1 MESIYENAENI
12 LRYVVEFSTLLLE
25 LFGILIL
32 VLTAVKCFIFWIKRD
47 DAIRL
52 NLAQGIALALEF
64 KLGGEVLRTVV
75 VREWAELGILGA
87 IILLRATL
95 TFLIHWEIKNE
106 KKELDSKDESKSS
119 DSITTESGN
128 SENSESTKESLIDKF
143 KEKF

>member
-128 SENSESTKESLIDKF
+128 SENSESTKESLIDKV

>member
-106 KKELDSKDESKSS
+106 KRELDSKDESKSS
-119 DSITTESGN
+119 DSITTESV
-128 SENSESTKESLIDKF
+128 NSESTKESLIDKV

>member
-1 MESIYENAENI
+1 MESIYVNAENI

-106 KKELDSKDESKSS
+106 KRELDSKDESKSS
-119 DSITTESGN
+119 DSITTESGY
-128 SENSESTKESLIDKF
+128 SENSESTKESLIDKV

>member
-119 DSITTESGN
+119 DSITTESGY
-128 SENSESTKESLIDKF
+128 SENSESTKESLIDKV